1 MLSAVTR
8 LRNYWIGGGGMNN
21 TYWDDRVDGFQYD
34 IDDVASKFSS
44 ENYLDKDFYEWE
56 YLMYLRDRGE

>member
-1 MLSAVTR
+1 
-8 LRNYWIGGGGMNN
+8 MNN
-21 TYWDDRVDGFQYD
+21 TYWDDRVDGLQYN
-34 IDDVASKFSS
+34 IDDVELEFSS

>member
-1 MLSAVTR
+1 
-8 LRNYWIGGGGMNN
+8 MNN

-34 IDDVASKFSS
+34 IDDVEFEFNS
-44 ENYLDKDFYEWE
+44 ENYSDKDFYKWE